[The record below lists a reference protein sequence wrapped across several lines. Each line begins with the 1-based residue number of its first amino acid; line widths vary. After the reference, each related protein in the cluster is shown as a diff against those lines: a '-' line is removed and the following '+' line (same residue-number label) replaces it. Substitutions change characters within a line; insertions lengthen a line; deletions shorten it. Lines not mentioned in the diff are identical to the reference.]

1 MLGSTDSSGGAL
13 SMRRFEGFTF
23 KDYVNKNI
31 IVAGTPESVAQEL
44 EELTKRMNTGHL
56 MVCMSF
62 GSMPK
67 ELAKKSLGLF
77 AEGVI
82 PRLSHLFENEG
93 WTNHWWPERLRGPRR
108 DVRASEGAQA

>member
-1 MLGSTDSSGGAL
+1 M
-13 SMRRFEGFTF
+13 
-23 KDYVNKNI
+23 
-31 IVAGTPESVAQEL
+31 AQQL

-67 ELAKKSLGLF
+67 ELAKQNLGAF

-82 PRLSHLFENEG
+82 PRLRHLFEGEG
-93 WTNHWWPERLRGPRR
+93 WENHWWPERLRGPRR
-108 DVRASEGAQA
+108 DVPSRETATQGVQA